1 MTTRSSNVPAVI
13 RRPAGLPV
21 AAAEIAER
29 AAGYAAQAQS
39 ENTRMAYAS
48 DWAVFQAWCETQGAI
63 ALPADSTVVLAF
75 LVDTAGHVKVST
87 QRRRLSAIKE
97 MQRQAGYHLDT
108 TSALFRDTW
117 KGIRRAHGQ
126 PPVKKSALLT
136 PLLRRA
142 LATLPDNLTGIRD
155 RALLLIGFA
164 GALRR
169 TELAAVEVTA
179 RPGAD
184 RIEEM
189 GEGLVVHLASSKG
202 DQEGAGQA
210 VGIPFGL
217 HPETCPVRAL
227 RAWLQAGQITEGRIF
242 RQINRHGHVGAEA
255 LCDHSVAF
263 IIKRAIVA
271 GELGNGASEEEAL
284 VTARRFAGHSLRS
297 GLATSAAANDTP
309 GHLIQRQLRHKKFDT
324 TVGYIQDA
332 ELLKK
337 NAAAMVGL

>member
-13 RRPAGLPV
+13 KRPAGLPA

-39 ENTRMAYAS
+39 ENTRLAYAS
-48 DWAVFQAWCETQGAI
+48 DWAVFQAWCELQGVVAV
-63 ALPADSTVVLAF
+63 PANPAVVLAF
-75 LVDTAGHVKVST
+75 LVDTAGQVKVST

-108 TSALFRDTW
+108 TGAMFRNTW
-117 KGIRRAHGQ
+117 KGIRRSHGQ
-126 PPVKKSALLT
+126 PPVKKAALMT

-142 LATLPDNLTGIRD
+142 LGTLPDNLTGVRD
-155 RALLLIGFA
+155 RALLLLGFA

-169 TELAAVEVTA
+169 TELAGVEVTA
-179 RPGAD
+179 RPAANW
-184 RIEEM
+184 IEET

-202 DQEGAGQA
+202 DQEGEGQV
-210 VGIPFGL
+210 VGIPYGSNS
-217 HPETCPVRAL
+217 ETCPVRAL
-227 RAWLQAGQITEGRIF
+227 RRWRQAGQISEGPIF

-271 GELGNGASEEEAL
+271 GELGNGASKEEAL
-284 VTARRFAGHSLRS
+284 ATARRFAGHSLRS

-337 NAAAMVGL
+337 NAAATVGL